1 MSSLLTFDRNFLV
14 SLNAVKNN
22 YDEVRLSMSRMMA
35 VLLKMDLTIDTFQK
49 FGKTHM
55 KTPASQ
61 FVFN

>member
-1 MSSLLTFDRNFLV
+1 MSSLLTFDGNFLV

-22 YDEVRLSMSRMMA
+22 YDEVRLSISRMMA
-35 VLLKMDLTIDTFQK
+35 VLLKLDLTTDTFQK
-49 FGKTHM
+49 FGKIHM